1 MAEIRTEI
9 DLLDSWF
16 RIADRDGDGRV
27 HGGEAVDFFQ
37 RSGLGKEPLFQVQ
50 EAARSHRPR
59 RLANA
64 QCAFCSGD
72 ADAHSIHHRR
82 TPQLHNC

>member
-1 MAEIRTEI
+1 MVEIRTEI

-37 RSGLGKEPLFQVQ
+37 RSGLSKEPLFQVP
-50 EAARSHRPR
+50 AA
-59 RLANA
+59 
-64 QCAFCSGD
+64 AFWHMGGL
-72 ADAHSIHHRR
+72 HHIIL
-82 TPQLHNC
+82 TG

>member
-16 RIADRDGDGRV
+16 RIADRDGDGRI

-37 RSGLGKEPLFQVQ
+37 RSGLGKDPLFQVRTSSCCC
-50 EAARSHRPR
+50 AHHLDHCRMRFLRMCDDRAIARAR
-59 RLANA
+59 A
-64 QCAFCSGD
+64 
-72 ADAHSIHHRR
+72 
-82 TPQLHNC
+82 

>member
-16 RIADRDGDGRV
+16 RIADRDGDGRI

-37 RSGLGKEPLFQVQ
+37 RSGLGKDPLFQV
-50 EAARSHRPR
+50 RTR
-59 RLANA
+59 RGAVVQLTWTSDACGCCT
-64 QCAFCSGD
+64 CAM
-72 ADAHSIHHRR
+72 AV
-82 TPQLHNC
+82 PLHGWNMQYAV